1 MIQVEFPETA
11 GGFGH
16 QTEKTDKTKPPQK
29 AAEMESEMSKVAI
42 VTDSNSGITQDRG
55 KELGIYVLPM
65 PFFIDGELFFE
76 DITLTQ
82 EQFYENLGADSDIST
97 SQPSPG
103 NVMELWE
110 KVLKDNDEIVCI
122 PMSSG
127 LSSTCYTAASIA
139 AEYKGRVQVVDNQRI
154 SVTQEQSVYDAMK
167 LRDRGMSAAQIKE
180 VLEREKLQASI
191 YITVDTLK
199 YLKKGGRITPAAA
212 AIGTVL
218 NLKPVL
224 QIQGEKLDAFA
235 KVRGWKAA
243 KKTMLNAIEK
253 DLNERFADVRD
264 NMVLG
269 MAYTCSK
276 EEAQEWKQEIMDRF
290 PGYEI
295 VEGPLSLS
303 VACHIGPGAMAVTCM
318 KKA

>member
-1 MIQVEFPETA
+1 MK
-11 GGFGH
+11 
-16 QTEKTDKTKPPQK
+16 KT
-29 AAEMESEMSKVAI
+29 AI
-42 VTDSNSGITQDRG
+42 VTDSNSGITQSRG

-65 PFFIDGELFFE
+65 PFFIDGELFLE
-76 DITLTQ
+76 DISLTQ
-82 EQFYENLGADSDIST
+82 EQFYERLGADSEIST

-103 NVMELWE
+103 DVMELWE
-110 KVLKDNDEIVCI
+110 KLLREYDEIVHI

-127 LSSTCYTAASIA
+127 LSNSCETAMSIA
-139 AEYKGRVQVVDNQRI
+139 AEYDGKVQVVNNQRI

-167 LRDRGMSAAQIKE
+167 LRSQGKTAREIRE
-180 VLEREKLQASI
+180 ELEREKFQSSI

-199 YLKKGGRITPAAA
+199 YLKKGGRVTPAAA

-243 KKTMLNAIEK
+243 KKTMLKAIEA
-253 DLNERFADVRD
+253 DLSGRFADVKED
-264 NMVLG
+264 MILG
-269 MAYTCSK
+269 MAYTCSR
-276 EEAQEWKQEIMDRF
+276 EEAQEWKKEIQERF
-290 PGYEI
+290 PGYEML
-295 VEGPLSLS
+295 EGPLSLS

-318 KKA
+318 KKI